1 MPASLLHLTLR
12 SLARLE
18 AAGIPR
24 QPRLTDPDRTL
35 WKVFRRRLAYKD
47 FIALLLEDGAQAF
60 PVPFDLGAWSTPPLD
75 TVDEDMAQLL
85 IEESTLPPGGD
96 YLAFLRFAA
105 RQLDRPDGGRL
116 SDLQRIQP
124 HERVLELPGTS
135 GRAAA
140 YLCQQHGDLSFD
152 HTFTFLADD
161 DTDRVQVGLAAV
173 ELRANP
179 PTVLTRQALRARAE
193 KGERF
198 DRVIALR
205 EWTPARKLV
214 QAMGWEQ
221 EVLWA

>member
-1 MPASLLHLTLR
+1 MPSSLLHLTLQ

-18 AAGIPR
+18 AVGIPR

-35 WKVFRRRLAYKD
+35 WKVFRRRLAYRD
-47 FIALLLEDGAQAF
+47 FIALLHEDGAQAF
-60 PVPFDLGAWSTPPLD
+60 PVPFDLAAWSTNPLD
-75 TVDEDMAQLL
+75 DIDEDMAELL

-105 RQLDRPDGGRL
+105 RQLHRSDGGRL
-116 SDLQRIQP
+116 SELPRIQR

-140 YLCQQHGDLSFD
+140 YLCQQHEDLSFD
-152 HTFTFLADD
+152 DPFVFLADD
-161 DTDRVQVGLAAV
+161 DTDRVLVGLAAV

-179 PTVLTRQALRARAE
+179 PTVLDRLALQARLD

-198 DRVIALR
+198 ERVIALR
-205 EWTPARKLV
+205 DHEPTRALV
-214 QAMGWEQ
+214 EEMGWKQ
-221 EVLWA
+221 EVVWA